1 MRSTEK
7 GAIISTHATFAF
19 YWDCRKYIKV
29 AIVNTSAEKK
39 SADILDR
46 GIAGVKGVNDV

>member
-1 MRSTEK
+1 MRSKEK
-7 GAIISTHATFAF
+7 GAIISSHATFAF
-19 YWDCRKYIKV
+19 YWDCRKFIKV

-46 GIAGVKGVNDV
+46 GIAVVKGVDDV